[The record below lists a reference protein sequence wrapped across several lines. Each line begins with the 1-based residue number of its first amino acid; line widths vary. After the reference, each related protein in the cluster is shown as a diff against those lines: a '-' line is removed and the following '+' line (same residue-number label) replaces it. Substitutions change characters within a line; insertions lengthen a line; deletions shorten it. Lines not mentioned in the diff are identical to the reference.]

1 MGFDI
6 LLNLLVDQPIA
17 AAACLLVGGGILF
30 GLIGGMTGI
39 EFFLEH
45 WYKLIVVG
53 VVVLI
58 LGILLDFV
66 KEKL

>member
-1 MGFDI
+1 MEFDI
-6 LLNLLVDQPIA
+6 LLNLLVDHPIA
-17 AAACLLVGGGILF
+17 AVSCLLIGGGILF
-30 GLIGGMTGI
+30 GLIGGIAGI

-45 WYKLIVVG
+45 WDNLIAVG

-58 LGILLDFV
+58 LGILFDLV